1 MIKNGDQLSGI
12 SLNIWR
18 RVAEDNNLSYE
29 LVEQPSPKAG
39 IEAVHDGEIDVLVG
53 PISITPDRLNLPG
66 VDFTQPYFIGKEG
79 ILLPLK
85 PSTLLNRLQV
95 FLGWAVL

>member
-1 MIKNGDQLSGI
+1 MGISGSAPFVIKNGDQLSGI

-39 IEAVHDGEIDVLVG
+39 IEAVDDGEICLLYTS
-53 PISITPDRLNLPG
+53 PSPRDR
-66 VDFTQPYFIGKEG
+66 TRSRM
-79 ILLPLK
+79 
-85 PSTLLNRLQV
+85 PSS
-95 FLGWAVL
+95 A